1 MRVPGIKL
9 GSPRWGLHATD
20 ASPAARRLGAH
31 KAASRERLI
40 MAETASS
47 PPRRKQSLGSESACW
62 HRAALWRI
70 VGLPQ
75 LDGSPPWNP
84 TSTQCIASRGTSSR
98 TSGHYAFAFRWKVV
112 CKSSHFSTWESTA
125 SCAAAISSVSRCGMC
140 ATAIKWRLAV
150 TASTL
155 RKNCGTEY
163 RLARIYQ
170 QTALDEARRLTREK
184 FVGDLELKVR
194 VAHDTLVRAFRR
206 PSRRA
211 ILSEMERL
219 GSKPVSRHDMLLV
232 IGLCKRASN
241 SGNSQ
246 KR

>member
-1 MRVPGIKL
+1 MPRPAESRRHGATKQANSANRAFGLTDSGYLFRVPVL
-9 GSPRWGLHATD
+9 GLLRCDRASISRSKWRLLPQVAKRLPR
-20 ASPAARRLGAH
+20 PAAVPRDVAADIRLLKEVAKGRH
-31 KAASRERLI
+31 
-40 MAETASS
+40 
-47 PPRRKQSLGSESACW
+47 PSLKTGVEL
-62 HRAALWRI
+62 R
-70 VGLPQ
+70 Q
-75 LDGSPPWNP
+75 
-84 TSTQCIASRGTSSR
+84 
-98 TSGHYAFAFRWKVV
+98 
-112 CKSSHFSTWESTA
+112 
-125 SCAAAISSVSRCGMC
+125 
-140 ATAIKWRLAV
+140 RLAV

-194 VAHDTLVRAFRR
+194 EAHDTLVRAFRR